1 MEAILSEAS
10 TSLRD
15 RGPPVPG
22 PFFAFD
28 IATSSF
34 LHREMG
40 VPGDFCSGVV
50 EHEAVHSRGA
60 VNDSRH
66 EVVLVG
72 SPKKAS

>member
-10 TSLRD
+10 TSLRG
-15 RGPPVPG
+15 RCPPVPG

-40 VPGDFCSGVV
+40 VPGDFCS
-50 EHEAVHSRGA
+50 EDEAVRFRGA
-60 VNDSRH
+60 VTDSRH
-66 EVVLVG
+66 
-72 SPKKAS
+72 KAAFVESL

>member
-28 IATSSF
+28 IGTSAF

-40 VPGDFCSGVV
+40 GSWRLLSWGC
-50 EHEAVHSRGA
+50 RG
-60 VNDSRH
+60 RGGP
-66 EVVLVG
+66 LPWG
-72 SPKKAS
+72 SKLFKTRGGFGRVS